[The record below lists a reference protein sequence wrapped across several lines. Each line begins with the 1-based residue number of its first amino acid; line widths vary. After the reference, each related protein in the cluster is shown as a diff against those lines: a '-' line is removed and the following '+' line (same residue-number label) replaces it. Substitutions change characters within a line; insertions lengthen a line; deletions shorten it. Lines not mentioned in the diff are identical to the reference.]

1 MGKLFIGKLNIN
13 NDIYEVY
20 DKKKDIK
27 KILNS
32 IYKGINANVILN
44 EEDGGRYKFFDIDS
58 KENGV
63 ITGKLG
69 HIKAGID
76 STYDP
81 NKDTAIDVKN
91 PNKID
96 YVVFHVNLDDELIA
110 FTTSI
115 SIRYKKFFEVFEDLI
130 MKDTKIGVSL
140 KMINDSEKFDEK
152 FKKMEVLKKVKI
164 KFIPP
169 NDDEEDFSKLFSV
182 SPAKF
187 KEANI
192 TRATQTLSTRKK
204 DGLKKDSTA
213 IQGYITGT
221 KLGYAEAK
229 FSGKDYTGTDID
241 IDTAKDTPKYAI
253 VSQNNIHNNHII
265 AKTANK
271 VFESIKLQFNLQ
283 KYHNKN
289 KK

>member
-1 MGKLFIGKLNIN
+1 M
-13 NDIYEVY
+13 
-20 DKKKDIK
+20 
-27 KILNS
+27 NS

-115 SIRYKKFFEVFEDLI
+115 SIRHKKFFEVFEDLI
-130 MKDTKIGVSL
+130 MKGTKIGVSL

-241 IDTAKDTPKYAI
+241 IDTAKDTPKYAM

>member
-115 SIRYKKFFEVFEDLI
+115 SIRHKKFFEVFEDLI
-130 MKDTKIGVSL
+130 MKGTKIGVSL

-221 KLGYAEAK
+221 KLGYAEAQ

>member
-115 SIRYKKFFEVFEDLI
+115 SIRYKKFFEVFEELI

>member
-115 SIRYKKFFEVFEDLI
+115 SIRHKKFFEVFEDLI
-130 MKDTKIGVSL
+130 MKGTKIGVSL

-241 IDTAKDTPKYAI
+241 IDTAKDTPKYAM

-271 VFESIKLQFNLQ
+271 VFESIKFQFNLQ

>member
-115 SIRYKKFFEVFEDLI
+115 SIRHKKFFEVFEDLI
-130 MKDTKIGVSL
+130 MKGTKIGVSL

-229 FSGKDYTGTDID
+229 FSGKDYTSTDID
-241 IDTAKDTPKYAI
+241 IDTAKDTPKYAM